1 MCARASEAISLELA
15 PHTALAALRRRAAA
29 MRRLAPLLL
38 LATAAAARTTRA
50 AKTGEQHD
58 GLTLGLAIAGL
69 ATAIVAL
76 LVALTALGLA
86 IVALCVH
93 RGAGRKPAAHGAADA
108 LSSSEAEPGRVGSG
122 AHKRD

>member
-1 MCARASEAISLELA
+1 
-15 PHTALAALRRRAAA
+15 
-29 MRRLAPLLL
+29 MRRLALLLLL

-50 AKTGEQHD
+50 AKNVEQHD

-86 IVALCVH
+86 IAAFCV
-93 RGAGRKPAAHGAADA
+93 RRADGKPAAHGAADGA
-108 LSSSEAEPGRVGSG
+108 SSSDAEPGRVGSG
-122 AHKRD
+122 AQKRD

>member
-1 MCARASEAISLELA
+1 
-15 PHTALAALRRRAAA
+15 

-50 AKTGEQHD
+50 AKNSEPD
-58 GLTLGLAIAGL
+58 GTTLGLAIAGL

-76 LVALTALGLA
+76 VVALTALGLA
-86 IVALCVH
+86 IAALCVH
-93 RGAGRKPAAHGAADA
+93 RGANGKPATHDAAGG
-108 LSSSEAEPGRVGSG
+108 LSSSEAEPGRVGSA

>member
-1 MCARASEAISLELA
+1 
-15 PHTALAALRRRAAA
+15 

-50 AKTGEQHD
+50 AKNCDSEGP
-58 GLTLGLAIAGL
+58 TLGLAIAGL

-76 LVALTALGLA
+76 VVALTALGLA

-93 RGAGRKPAAHGAADA
+93 RGADGKPAASGAAGGA
-108 LSSSEAEPGRVGSG
+108 SSSDAEPGRVGSG
-122 AHKRD
+122 AQKRD

>member
-1 MCARASEAISLELA
+1 
-15 PHTALAALRRRAAA
+15 

-50 AKTGEQHD
+50 AAAKNVEHD

-76 LVALTALGLA
+76 VVALTALGLSIA
-86 IVALCVH
+86 ALCA
-93 RGAGRKPAAHGAADA
+93 RRADGKPAAHGAAGGA
-108 LSSSEAEPGRVGSG
+108 LNSSEAEPGRSGSG
-122 AHKRD
+122 AQKRD

>member
-1 MCARASEAISLELA
+1 
-15 PHTALAALRRRAAA
+15 

-50 AKTGEQHD
+50 AKNVDQHD

-86 IVALCVH
+86 ITAFCM
-93 RGAGRKPAAHGAADA
+93 RRADGKPTPYGAAGG
-108 LSSSEAEPGRVGSG
+108 LSSSEVEPGRVGSG

>member
-1 MCARASEAISLELA
+1 
-15 PHTALAALRRRAAA
+15 

-50 AKTGEQHD
+50 AKNSEPD

-86 IVALCVH
+86 IAAFCVR
-93 RGAGRKPAAHGAADA
+93 RGADGKLTAHGAAGGA
-108 LSSSEAEPGRVGSG
+108 SSSDAEPGRVGSG
-122 AHKRD
+122 AQKRD

>member
-1 MCARASEAISLELA
+1 
-15 PHTALAALRRRAAA
+15 

-50 AKTGEQHD
+50 AKTAEPD

-76 LVALTALGLA
+76 LVALTALSLA
-86 IVALCVH
+86 IAAFCVR
-93 RGAGRKPAAHGAADA
+93 RGADGKAAAHGAAGGAAD
-108 LSSSEAEPGRVGSG
+108 SSEVEPGRVGSG